1 MYSNLLQAVCT
12 AATEFGVQ
20 LKAVQKANEEDGYN
34 HSMVD
39 QVEDNQAVLQ
49 ALVNGNANVAAGTAW
64 LWAREEMSK
73 SIDVLFVDEA
83 GQIGGRQMLELLRL
97 ACENNARVMLSG
109 DTRQHGA
116 VEASDAL
123 LAIERHS
130 GVKPVEL
137 HKIRRQDPA
146 LGRDDDERIGIR
158 RVAPVRL
165 CDGFVGRRLGSA
177 TTKRSGDRHEIE
189 PVILVGY

>member
-1 MYSNLLQAVCT
+1 V
-12 AATEFGVQ
+12 
-20 LKAVQKANEEDGYN
+20 
-34 HSMVD
+34 
-39 QVEDNQAVLQ
+39 
-49 ALVNGNANVAAGTAW
+49 
-64 LWAREEMSK
+64 
-73 SIDVLFVDEA
+73 I
-83 GQIGGRQMLELLRL
+83 
-97 ACENNARVMLSG
+97 LSG